1 MFKREIA
8 EIKKTMSPQE
18 CNISRIRGCCVNGEK
33 EILSSFGDTFL
44 SLPEEEVF
52 KYYEIFKKT
61 LSGKIGKNV
70 HNLDIPLAAEK
81 EDGEQEFMMR
91 LRKSEL
97 KDDELVEEFFQNIID
112 TYDIVGN
119 YAIIL
124 AYGSYDIPGKTSDNA
139 TLNDAS
145 DEVFRYLLCSICP
158 MSLDKP
164 GLAYNEEAKTVENRK
179 RSWNVEMPTHGFLF
193 PAFNDRSTDIH
204 AALCY
209 TKKSIDK
216 QTVFFRT
223 TFGATIPESA
233 EEQKQMFETV
243 VEKTFG
249 AAPEFAFVKSVNDN
263 LARITEEKKDQNN
276 GGMNKDELRS
286 IFEESGADETDLE
299 TFDRVYDEVVGKG
312 KELLPENVL
321 NASKLEIKTEEAVV
335 SAKLGDGSSIETKVV
350 DGVRCLVLPLNG
362 ICSINGLK
370 VS

>member
-1 MFKREIA
+1 
-8 EIKKTMSPQE
+8 
-18 CNISRIRGCCVNGEK
+18 
-33 EILSSFGDTFL
+33 
-44 SLPEEEVF
+44 
-52 KYYEIFKKT
+52 
-61 LSGKIGKNV
+61 
-70 HNLDIPLAAEK
+70 
-81 EDGEQEFMMR
+81 
-91 LRKSEL
+91 
-97 KDDELVEEFFQNIID
+97 
-112 TYDIVGN
+112 
-119 YAIIL
+119 
-124 AYGSYDIPGKTSDNA
+124 
-139 TLNDAS
+139 
-145 DEVFRYLLCSICP
+145 

-321 NASKLEIKTEEAVV
+321 NVSKLEIKTEEAVV

-362 ICSINGLK
+362 ICSINGIK

>member
-1 MFKREIA
+1 MNKKEVS
-8 EIKKTMSPQE
+8 EIKKQFTPDN
-18 CNISRIRGCCVNGEK
+18 CAITRICGCYVDGEK
-33 EILSSFGDTFL
+33 NKKTQLKEAFL
-44 SLPEEEVF
+44 SLPEEEIF
-52 KYYEIFKKT
+52 KYFELFRKT
-61 LSGKIGKNV
+61 LSGTIGKNLL
-70 HNLDIPLAAEK
+70 NMEFPLSAENAGGTQDFLLKLRASQLTNDALLDAFYDRIIESYDYGENYLILVIHAA
-81 EDGEQEFMMR
+81 
-91 LRKSEL
+91 
-97 KDDELVEEFFQNIID
+97 
-112 TYDIVGN
+112 
-119 YAIIL
+119 
-124 AYGSYDIPGKTSDNA
+124 YDIPGKSSDGSEMF
-139 TLNDAS
+139 DAS
-145 DEVFRYLLCSICP
+145 DEVYEYLLCSICP

-362 ICSINGLK
+362 ICSINGIK

>member
-1 MFKREIA
+1 MNKKEIS
-8 EIKKTMSPQE
+8 EIKKQFTPAN
-18 CNISRIRGCCVNGEK
+18 CDITRICGCYVDAEK
-33 EILSSFGDTFL
+33 NKKTELKEAFL
-44 SLPEEEVF
+44 SLSEEEMF
-52 KYYEIFKKT
+52 KYFEIFKKT
-61 LSGKIGKNV
+61 LSGTLGKNLM
-70 HNLDIPLAAEK
+70 NMEFPLEEEK
-81 EDGEQEFMMR
+81 EGGKHEFLMK
-91 LRKSEL
+91 LRKSKL
-97 KDDELVEEFFQNIID
+97 KDDQLIESFYDKIIEN
-112 TYDIVGN
+112 YDYPEN
-119 YAIIL
+119 YYIIL
-124 AYGSYDIPGKTSDNA
+124 VHAVYDIPGKTSDNA

-223 TFGATIPESA
+223 MFGATMPESA

-299 TFDRVYDEVVGKG
+299 TFERVYDEVVGKG
-312 KELLPENVL
+312 KELLPENIL

-335 SAKLGDGSSIETKVV
+335 SAKLGEGSSIETKVV

-362 ICSINGLK
+362 ICSINGIK

>member
-1 MFKREIA
+1 MFKREIT

-223 TFGATIPESA
+223 MFGATMPESA

-249 AAPEFAFVKSVNDN
+249 AAPEFAIVKSVNDN
-263 LARITEEKKDQNN
+263 LARIAEEKKDQNN

-299 TFDRVYDEVVGKG
+299 TFDRIYDEVVGKG
-312 KELLPENVL
+312 KELLPDNVL
-321 NASKLEIKTEEAVV
+321 NASKLEI
-335 SAKLGDGSSIETKVV
+335 
-350 DGVRCLVLPLNG
+350 
-362 ICSINGLK
+362 
-370 VS
+370 